1 MTVNGLVRKQLARD
15 ANETNATEILCSID
29 VLSKARAD
37 DEAHVVVEQ
46 CS

>member
-1 MTVNGLVRKQLARD
+1 MAVNWLVRKQLARD
-15 ANETNATEILCSID
+15 ANETNATEILYSID
-29 VLSKARAD
+29 ELSKARAD